1 MNKLEIYN
9 RLSSLEK
16 NRFFIVSNVVDEAN
30 SEGLEEFDVSFIKV
44 NVNEGI
50 RCDRCWN
57 RYEEKEVNE
66 EKSVIAVWRLLK
78 NMKKQLNKDTLI
90 EFFKTYWFFLITVL
104 LVVVDQV
111 TKVLFQSYLKVY
123 LIKVLKLYLTYLV
136 GV

>member
-1 MNKLEIYN
+1 MPTYEEIDEKVLDEYEKLKELRDDVLKALETARASGQIGSSQEATVNLFVKDEQVREIYN

-57 RYEEKEVNE
+57 RYEEKEVTE
-66 EKSVIAVWRLLK
+66 EKICHRCLEAIK
-78 NMKKQLNKDTLI
+78 
-90 EFFKTYWFFLITVL
+90 EYEEA
-104 LVVVDQV
+104 
-111 TKVLFQSYLKVY
+111 TK
-123 LIKVLKLYLTYLV
+123 
-136 GV
+136 